1 MPQLSAVVIAHNAAD
16 RLGACLDS
24 LGFAD
29 EILVYDGGS
38 HDASIGIAQAHG
50 ARVVHAPDWRG
61 FGIQRRRAQA
71 EARYEWILMID
82 SDERISTALA
92 EEIRAAVNENHPHL
106 AYTLPRR
113 TWAFG
118 RYLNHGGWW
127 PDPVVRLYHRER
139 GRYDDALVHEK
150 VVLDPQVRVRQLK
163 SPLYHH
169 TYRDLNDYLVK
180 SARYASA
187 WAEMRDRNGD
197 KASLAAGLG
206 HGLGCFL
213 RIYLLKTG
221 FLDGRAGLLLALL
234 SAHSTF
240 VKYADLWLRR
250 NDPGPPEKTP

>member
-1 MPQLSAVVIAHNAAD
+1 MPQLSAVVITRDAAD

-38 HDASIGIAQAHG
+38 RDASIAIARAHG
-50 ARVVHAPDWRG
+50 VRVARAPDWQG
-61 FGIQRRRAQA
+61 FGVQRRRAQA
-71 EARYEWILMID
+71 ETRYEWILMID
-82 SDERISTALA
+82 SDERVGTALA
-92 EEIRAAVNENHPHL
+92 GEIRAAVDGNQPHL
-106 AYTLPRR
+106 AYALPRR

-118 RYLNHGGWW
+118 RYLHHGGWW
-127 PDPVVRLYHRER
+127 PDPVVRLYHREQ
-139 GRYDDALVHEK
+139 GHYAAALVHEK
-150 VVLDPQVRVRQLK
+150 VVLDPQVRVRRLK

-169 TYRDLNDYLVK
+169 TYRNLNDYLVK
-180 SARYASA
+180 SAHYASV
-187 WAEMRDRNGD
+187 WAETRDRNGD
-197 KASLAAGLG
+197 KTSLTAGLG

-213 RIYLLKTG
+213 RMYLLKAG

-240 VKYADLWLRR
+240 VKYADLWLRQ